1 MYYSTATQKI
11 GTPTQLDQ
19 HVGMQS
25 GASLFAGYGVESHR
39 ERVIDK
45 PIASQGCSNVGSS
58 DRRLPEFTSANNAN
72 ISINWALGERFQPKQ
87 QSRGYGRSTVFR

>member
-11 GTPTQLDQ
+11 GTPTQLDL

-25 GASLFAGYGVESHR
+25 GAPLFAGYGVESHR
-39 ERVIDK
+39 ERGIDK
-45 PIASQGCSNVGSS
+45 PTANQGCSNVGSS
-58 DRRLPEFTSANNAN
+58 DRRLPEFTNAN

-87 QSRGYGRSTVFR
+87 QSRGYGRLAVFR

>member
-11 GTPTQLDQ
+11 GTPTQHDL

-25 GASLFAGYGVESHR
+25 GASLLAGYGVGEHR
-39 ERVIDK
+39 EQGIDK
-45 PIASQGCSNVGSS
+45 PTANPGCSNVRSS
-58 DRRLPEFTSANNAN
+58 DRQRSEFTNAN
-72 ISINWALGERFQPKQ
+72 ISINWGLGERLQPNQ

>member
-11 GTPTQLDQ
+11 GTPTQLDL

-25 GASLFAGYGVESHR
+25 GASLFAGYGVAGDR
-39 ERVIDK
+39 ERGNDK
-45 PIASQGCSNVGSS
+45 PAASQGCSHVGSS
-58 DRRLPEFTSANNAN
+58 DRRLPEFTSANIAN
-72 ISINWALGERFQPKQ
+72 ISINWALGEELQPKQ